1 MKGNGIEMISQERL
15 EELKSYFWA
24 ETDEEESQEW
34 RENLSD
40 EEAQLINE
48 WNEKYNIAYDKVI
61 TEIHKQI
68 NKE

>member
-1 MKGNGIEMISQERL
+1 MISEERL
-15 EELKSYFWA
+15 EELESYFWA

-34 RENLSD
+34 RENLSE
-40 EEAQLINE
+40 EEAQLIDE
-48 WNEKYNIAYDKVI
+48 WDEKYNIAYYKVI